1 MNLDRE
7 KSRLS
12 MTLMEDMRIN
22 LAGKVTYK
30 VQGIDDYCLTLALKV
45 KPREN
50 SEKDCPP
57 QITYVPSK

>member
-1 MNLDRE
+1 
-7 KSRLS
+7 

-50 SEKDCPP
+50 SEKDCPL